1 MKANIDDT
9 LNRLARRT
17 HSPRGQQAAS
27 DQIYQQLLDRIPAEQ
42 RPAAKQVCRKANAL
56 GVPSGCVVG
65 QQKRKQRTFFSR
77 WSAAACLLL
86 VVGIGL
92 AIAGV
97 WYHQYYDVPSATESL
112 SVEQSDANNEPR
124 TFIYQQ
130 APLSDIVAELSAI
143 YHVPVRIANPALQD
157 YCITATF
164 STEESLTEI
173 LSILAEIGDFE
184 VQETSDG
191 YVIDM
196 D

>member
-42 RPAAKQVCRKANAL
+42 RPVI
-56 GVPSGCVVG
+56 G
-65 QQKRKQRTFFSR
+65 QHKRRQHTFFSR

-97 WYHQYYDVPSATESL
+97 WYHQYYIVPSADNNLPVSGPSE
-112 SVEQSDANNEPR
+112 ANPEPR
-124 TFIYQQ
+124 ILVYQQ
-130 APLSDIVAELSAI
+130 TPLADIIAQLSESFDTSI
-143 YHVPVRIANPALQD
+143 QIANPDLRD

-164 STEESLTEI
+164 STDEPLSEI
-173 LSILAEIGDFE
+173 LSILAETGNFE
-184 VQETSDG
+184 VNETPEG
-191 YVIDM
+191 FVIE
-196 D
+196 